1 MKKEENNGVIW
12 QEADEKSIC
21 PLPGYV
27 RERIWIMPPKFEPN
41 LLQSVKH
48 AV

>member
-41 LLQSVKH
+41 LPQSVKH